1 MTVGAT
7 EGGQRSKG
15 WTNDGRLRGRE
26 EIDNREGE
34 GELVVENRN
43 ENEKEGKAEGYE
55 EDGGKER
62 RV

>member
-1 MTVGAT
+1 MGAI
-7 EGGQRSKG
+7 EGGQRWKG

-26 EIDNREGE
+26 EIDSRGD

-43 ENEKEGKAEGYE
+43 ENEKEGKTEGNKE
-55 EDGGKER
+55 GGGKER

>member
-26 EIDNREGE
+26 EIDSREGE
-34 GELVVENRN
+34 DELVVEN
-43 ENEKEGKAEGYE
+43 
-55 EDGGKER
+55 
-62 RV
+62 